1 MICYSAAVS
10 QLNLHAGLEE
20 MNEQYMKA
28 VQKIRGLCI
37 CLPSISL
44 HFMESFLTSLA
55 LCVINSGV
63 SCR

>member
-10 QLNLHAGLEE
+10 QQNLHAGLEE

-37 CLPSISL
+37 SV
-44 HFMESFLTSLA
+44 FLVYSA
-55 LCVINSGV
+55 IHGV
-63 SCR
+63 LF